1 MGRGREGVGVGVR
14 GGMWI
19 RSGGVGWWKGSGLAK
34 RLLLSPPLPSPP
46 SYRPLPGLLQ
56 FAGYHLKKI

>member
-34 RLLLSPPLPSPP
+34 RLLLSPPLIAPFLAS
-46 SYRPLPGLLQ
+46 SNSQ
-56 FAGYHLKKI
+56 DII